1 VGALNVRVTA
11 AALAAVVI
19 FGCTRVSTG
28 VGSGRGGS
36 NLIPGVVRIVGIGT
50 LDNPIP
56 ELSAQIFSVDLAM
69 LWGGWFFVVNDKG
82 QLEPDLATQEPT
94 LENGGISKDGL
105 TIRYHLRRGVQWQD
119 GQPFT
124 ARDAIFTWHVIMNP
138 ENNVVSRVGYDQIL
152 SMAAPDPYTLVVRLK
167 RPFSPAVTSFFAM
180 SGVPMCVLP
189 EHLLSGMRNI
199 NQAAYNR
206 KPVGTGP
213 FVVERYEPQSGFIL
227 KANPRYWRGPPKLKE
242 IRVLF
247 VADENTRAVM
257 MRTGEAD
264 LYYDPANRMVPT
276 LKTIAGTRL
285 LRTPFN
291 EFWYLGFNLTHAPL
305 DDVRVRRAIAMGID
319 KNYVVNEVLHG
330 AAIPAQSD
338 QPSFSWAHDPSV
350 RAPGYDPAAAA
361 RLLDSAGWRLG
372 ADGYRHNR
380 GQLLE
385 ITYAYSVNSGDAVR
399 YGPVFQS
406 TMKQLGIAVSLK
418 GYPDSIYYASKQTGG
433 ILNNGRFDVAYQGWI
448 AGLDPDDRTLWACDQ
463 RPPGGFNQ
471 QLLCD
476 PRIDQQEDIA
486 TTSYDRN
493 VRKAAYFRI
502 QQLLNEDLPVIFLYW
517 ELRNDSIRDGFTGYK
532 PAPAVSEFWNS
543 WEWKT

>member
-1 VGALNVRVTA
+1 MTA
-11 AALAAVVI
+11 AALAAVLLV
-19 FGCTRVSTG
+19 GCSRVSTG
-28 VGSGRGGS
+28 VGPGRSGS

-56 ELSAQIFSVDLAM
+56 ELSAQIFSVDIAM

-82 QLEPDLATQEPT
+82 RLEPDLVTQEPT
-94 LENGGISKDGL
+94 LRNGGISKDGL

-138 ENNVVSRVGYDQIL
+138 ENNVVSRVGYDRIV
-152 SMAAPDPYTLVVRLK
+152 SMSAPDPYTLVVRLK
-167 RPFSPAVTSFFAM
+167 RPFSPAVASFFAM

-189 EHLLSGMRNI
+189 EHLLGGLRNI
-199 NQAAYNR
+199 NQAAFNR

-213 FVVERYEPQSGFIL
+213 FIVESYEPQSGFIL
-227 KANPRYWRGPPKLKE
+227 KANPHYWRGPPKLKE
-242 IRVLF
+242 IRVIF

-264 LYYDPANRMVPT
+264 LYYDPANRMVPA
-276 LKTIAGTRL
+276 LRAIPGTHV
-285 LRTPFN
+285 LRTSFD

-305 DDVRVRRAIAMGID
+305 DDVRVRRAIAMGVD

-338 QPSFSWAHDPSV
+338 QPSFSWAYDPNV
-350 RAPGYDPAAAA
+350 RAPSYDLPAAA
-361 RLLDSAGWRLG
+361 RLLDSAGWRVG
-372 ADGYRHNR
+372 ADGYRHS
-380 GQLLE
+380 GGKLLE
-385 ITYAYSVNSGDAVR
+385 LTYAYSINSGDSVR

-418 GYPDSIYYASKQTGG
+418 GYPDSIYYAAKQTGG

-476 PRIDQQEDIA
+476 PRVDQQEDIA

-502 QQLLNEDLPVIFLYW
+502 QYLLNEDLPVIFLYW
-517 ELRNDSIRDGFTGYK
+517 ELRNDSIREGFAGYK

-543 WEWKT
+543 WEWKS